1 MIESAFVFDL
11 RGRVIHYHLPAGRSS
26 GHIPDS
32 NDLWA
37 LLLKHKDIL
46 GGVAHSHPGS
56 GPSGPSHTDVTTF
69 SACELGLG
77 KRLLWPIT
85 TDTHVTFWKW
95 VGPDPYDYRQIEY
108 LDLAQ
113 DVFAFLYAGIDRLR
127 HLSEMRRA

>member
-1 MIESAFVFDL
+1 MIESAFVFD
-11 RGRVIHYHLPAGRSS
+11 RHGQVIQYHLPAGRSS

-32 NDLWA
+32 NALWA
-37 LLLKHKDIL
+37 MLWKHKAIL

-56 GPSGPSHTDVTTF
+56 GPSGPSPEDVSTF

-77 KRLLWPIT
+77 QRILWPIT

-95 VGPDPYDYRQIEY
+95 AGPGPYDYEQPEY
-108 LDLAQ
+108 LALTQ
-113 DVFAFLYAGIDRLR
+113 DEFAILYAGIDRLR